1 MVRAVRAGASMR
13 SVAAKHGVS
22 VGQVH
27 YWVAHAAGKRLDRV
41 DFSDR
46 APGCETAWNRI
57 APSVEQRV
65 VQLRTILR
73 SSVLGEYG
81 AQAIREALQ
90 AEGCAPLPSIVTVN
104 RVLERQGLL
113 DGVGRHRRPA
123 PRKGWY
129 LPDLVSAQAEL
140 DSFDFI
146 DDLKIAGGPLIS
158 VLTATSLH
166 GGLVDAWPM
175 EHASAKAVVEQLLRR
190 WQRDGLPT
198 YAQFDN
204 GTQFQG
210 AHQWPDTIGRVSRL
224 CLALRIVPVFAP
236 PREHGFQNIIE
247 GLNGLWQA
255 KVWQRYQVQDL
266 AALQSLS
273 THYVAAYRARN
284 VRRREAAPSRRAF
297 PDRFNFDPNA
307 PLRGRMIFLRR
318 TNDAAQVSV
327 LGHSYPL
334 PAHWTHRLTRCEVD
348 LDQSRIRFFGL
359 RRRDPDDQP
368 LLSTAPY
375 SRKHKPFRGDV

>member
-13 SVAAKHGVS
+13 SVAITHRVS

-27 YWVAHAAGKRLDRV
+27 YWVRRAAGKRLDRV

-57 APSVEQRV
+57 EPSVERRV
-65 VQLRTILR
+65 VQLRTLLR
-73 SSVLGEYG
+73 SSTLGEYG

-90 AEGCAPLPSIVTVN
+90 AEGCSSLPSIASIN
-104 RVLERQGLL
+104 RALERQGLL
-113 DGVGRHRRPA
+113 DGAGRQRRP
-123 PRKGWY
+123 PPPKGWY
-129 LPDLVSAQAEL
+129 LPDLSSAQAEL

-146 DDLKIAGGPLIS
+146 EDLKIANGPLIS

-175 EHASAKAVVEQLLRR
+175 EQASAKAVVDQLLVR
-190 WQRDGLPT
+190 WQRDGLPH

-236 PREHGFQNIIE
+236 PREHGFQNLIE

-255 KVWQRYQVQDL
+255 KVWQRFQVEDL
-266 AALQSLS
+266 ATLQALSA
-273 THYVAAYRARN
+273 HYVMAHRARN
-284 VRRREAAPSRRAF
+284 VRRRDTAPSRRAF
-297 PDRFNFDPNA
+297 PDHFRFDLNA
-307 PLRGRMIFLRR
+307 PLGGRMIFLRR
-318 TNDAAQVSV
+318 SNDAAEVSV
-327 LGHSYPL
+327 LGRSYPL
-334 PAHWTHRLTRCEVD
+334 PAQWSHRLTRCEVD
-348 LDQSRIRFFGL
+348 FDQSCIRFFGL
-359 RRRDPDDQP
+359 RRRDPGDQP
-368 LLSTAPY
+368 LLSTVRY
-375 SRKHKPFRGDV
+375 IRKHKPFKGDR